1 MATKK
6 LTPVKRNTAPVSD
19 IDVEEEV
26 TTSKAKT
33 KATIDS
39 ADASPLFT
47 QTEVL
52 EELKKQTEYLH
63 RVDWKLWMLM
73 NMVRII
79 GEENGY
85 TFRLHQGLSDMDNIK
100 ENE

>member
-1 MATKK
+1 MATTKK
-6 LTPVKRNTAPVSD
+6 LTPVKRASAKSTEAP
-19 IDVEEEV
+19 
-26 TTSKAKT
+26 
-33 KATIDS
+33 ATPES
-39 ADASPLFT
+39 SSPLFT

-63 RVDWKLWMLM
+63 RMDWKLWMIM